1 MNRQSNLIQKKER
14 VFLIEV
20 NPMRISEPG
29 KVDINKLRDLRV
41 FLRVIYEILH
51 FSRQLSKYSNAG
63 NELLV
68 SVQEHISCCQ
78 LGGSFFNHLA
88 LSYNI

>member
-1 MNRQSNLIQKKER
+1 MG
-14 VFLIEV
+14 
-20 NPMRISEPG
+20 ISEPG
-29 KVDINKLRDLRV
+29 KVHINKLRDLRV
-41 FLRVIYEILH
+41 FSRVNYKILH
-51 FSRQLSKYSNAG
+51 FSRQLRNVRSVPKPIRKYSNAG

-68 SVQEHISCCQ
+68 SVQENINCCQ